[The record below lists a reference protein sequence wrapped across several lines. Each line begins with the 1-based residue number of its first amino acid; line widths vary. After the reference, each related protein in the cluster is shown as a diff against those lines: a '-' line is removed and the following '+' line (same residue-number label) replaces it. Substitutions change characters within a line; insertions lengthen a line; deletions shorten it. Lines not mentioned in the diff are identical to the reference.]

1 MLLRTTRRLSSQF
14 SRTAALEGKLAR
26 REASAAIQGK
36 EDAPKL
42 SRADAIEG
50 RLARREAAALLQ
62 GAAEASSLTRAEMIE
77 GRLARR
83 EAAALVQ
90 SLEASPRPNL
100 SRKHLHADAR
110 QHDVPREELAE
121 ASCDHHLLGLGPADE
136 AGDSHRYSKGVEVRL
151 GPHETDVQGRRAPV
165 GDRRRLDDRGGRLR
179 GDRRGLQRLQAG
191 A

>member
-14 SRTAALEGKLAR
+14 SRTQALEGKLAR

-100 SRKHLHADAR
+100 SRKQVSDVELHAWLTAR
-110 QHDVPREELAE
+110 RA
-121 ASCDHHLLGLGPADE
+121 A
-136 AGDSHRYSKGVEVRL
+136 SHRMIESRDASREAA
-151 GPHETDVQGRRAPV
+151 PDAIDATD
-165 GDRRRLDDRGGRLR
+165 
-179 GDRRGLQRLQAG
+179 
-191 A
+191 

>member
-1 MLLRTTRRLSSQF
+1 MLLRTTRRLSSF

-100 SRKHLHADAR
+100 SRKQGKELIVVDLTGTGAQDAAIG
-110 QHDVPREELAE
+110 QVAWDK
-121 ASCDHHLLGLGPADE
+121 LGN
-136 AGDSHRYSKGVEVRL
+136 
-151 GPHETDVQGRRAPV
+151 
-165 GDRRRLDDRGGRLR
+165 
-179 GDRRGLQRLQAG
+179 
-191 A
+191 

>member
-1 MLLRTTRRLSSQF
+1 MLLRTTRRLSTF
-14 SRTAALEGKLAR
+14 SRTTALEGKLAR

-100 SRKHLHADAR
+100 SRKQGRAPRLQGRLLRARRLARDIRRGDVRGARRAVHCDGLGLGDVRRVRRHLHADAR
-110 QHDVPREELAE
+110 
-121 ASCDHHLLGLGPADE
+121 
-136 AGDSHRYSKGVEVRL
+136 
-151 GPHETDVQGRRAPV
+151 
-165 GDRRRLDDRGGRLR
+165 
-179 GDRRGLQRLQAG
+179 
-191 A
+191 

>member
-14 SRTAALEGKLAR
+14 SRTQALEGKLAR

-100 SRKHLHADAR
+100 SRKQVSDVELHAWLTARRAASHRMIESRDVDAR
-110 QHDVPREELAE
+110 E
-121 ASCDHHLLGLGPADE
+121 A
-136 AGDSHRYSKGVEVRL
+136 
-151 GPHETDVQGRRAPV
+151 APDAIDAT
-165 GDRRRLDDRGGRLR
+165 G
-179 GDRRGLQRLQAG
+179 
-191 A
+191 